1 MTKPPSAGLPLIGAG
16 NMFVSM
22 IASGFIIGYVL
33 DGWLDTRPLFMLIIG
48 GLGLIGGFQKAHQ
61 LLRVPDGDRQQG

>member
-1 MTKPPSAGLPLIGAG
+1 MSKSPSMGLPLIGAG

-22 IASGFIIGYVL
+22 IASGFIIGYLV

-48 GLGLIGGFQKAHQ
+48 GLGLIGGFQKVHQ
-61 LLRVPDGDRQQG
+61 LLRMQDRARNQG